1 MLWVMLGCVSDVLWL
16 SGPASQAR
24 DKNRVKHAAVRAANL
39 YAVTAGTEQIDLS
52 PASDESI

>member
-1 MLWVMLGCVSDVLWL
+1 MLGCVSDVLWL